1 MLIAVL
7 LKNTHMTFQLELP
20 NSIGL
25 SSFELSMNL
34 AAKLFDRGLISSGQA
49 ATIVGISKKAFIE
62 IVGQYGVSIFQYDED
77 ELAEELK
84 NL

>member
-1 MLIAVL
+1 
-7 LKNTHMTFQLELP
+7 MTFQLELP

>member
-7 LKNTHMTFQLELP
+7 LKNIHMTFQLELP

>member
-1 MLIAVL
+1 
-7 LKNTHMTFQLELP
+7 MTFQLELP
-20 NSIGL
+20 NSLGL

>member
-1 MLIAVL
+1 
-7 LKNTHMTFQLELP
+7 MTLQLELP